1 MAGSKISKLCA
12 NEDLA
17 TAEFVKIKMVG
28 KISRN
33 FAKDIKKI
41 SKISS
46 LVEKKLVQFDKN
58 DKNKIK
64 NLTFEQ
70 LQDLHQLTSAAN
82 FILLKY
88 EDNKEVYSLLKD
100 FVDMINNSMESMDL
114 LNDKIIEMV
123 VSAESAISRIKS
135 LQGDV
140 SENFSLI
147 NTNKA
152 IVENEPKIIPKT
164 STNNLT
170 KSTTA
175 VYT

>member
-12 NEDLA
+12 NEDL
-17 TAEFVKIKMVG
+17 TIAEFVKIKMSG
-28 KISRN
+28 QKSRN
-33 FAKDIKKI
+33 FSKDIKKI
-41 SKISS
+41 SKFSS
-46 LVEKKLVQFDKN
+46 LVEEKLAQFDKT

-70 LQDLHQLTSAAN
+70 LQDLHQLASAAN

-147 NTNKA
+147 TTNKA
-152 IVENEPKIIPKT
+152 KGENAPKIMPKT

-170 KSTTA
+170 KSATA

>member
-1 MAGSKISKLCA
+1 
-12 NEDLA
+12 
-17 TAEFVKIKMVG
+17 MVG
-28 KISRN
+28 QKSRN
-33 FAKDIKKI
+33 FSKDLKKV
-41 SKISS
+41 SKFSS
-46 LVEKKLVQFDKN
+46 LVEEKLAQFHKN
-58 DKNKIK
+58 DKKKIK

-70 LQDLHQLTSAAN
+70 LQDLHQLTSVAN
-82 FILLKY
+82 FILIKY
-88 EDNKEVYSLLKD
+88 EDNKEIHSLLKD

-114 LNDKIIEMV
+114 LNDKIAEMV
-123 VSAESAISRIKS
+123 ISAESAISRIKS

-147 NTNKA
+147 TTNKA
-152 IVENEPKIIPKT
+152 KVENEPKIMPKT